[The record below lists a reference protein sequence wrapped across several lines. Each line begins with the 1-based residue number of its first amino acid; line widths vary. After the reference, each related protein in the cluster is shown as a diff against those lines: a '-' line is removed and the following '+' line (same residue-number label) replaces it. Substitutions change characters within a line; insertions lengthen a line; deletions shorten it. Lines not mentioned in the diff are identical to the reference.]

1 MTLTEKQFQ
10 DIERRAQEHDIERMS
25 SFFPDDEP
33 MPVFLLTPRWSPV
46 ILVDPTTEDLCFVA
60 KEKAGWMLY
69 VRAFI
74 EDELA
79 AFSVPVKRSVYE
91 LNDDGSMAV
100 FGLSQLGPG
109 TWRVVPSVNIPG
121 QIHAFVILCGVPDPA
136 PWDHCVGPRP
146 SAGS

>member
-1 MTLTEKQFQ
+1 MSSSPS
-10 DIERRAQEHDIERMS
+10 ERQSQYIERMS

-60 KEKAGWMLY
+60 KEGDGRNPGGWMLY

-79 AFSVPVKRSVYE
+79 AFSVPVKSNMYE
-91 LNDDGSMAV
+91 LRPDGSMEI
-100 FGLSQLGPG
+100 FGLRQLGPG
-109 TWRVVPSVNIPG
+109 TWRVAPSVNIPG

-136 PWDHCVGPRP
+136 PWEKSR
-146 SAGS
+146 